1 MNVSTAKPTATA
13 LTTAPAITLPCPVII
28 LGRDDNGRPHAS
40 FFPAT
45 DTRAAEKAAE
55 LMGMVALK
63 VEGDELRAFLGRLP
77 QGKLF
82 DSGKAF
88 VPFVKQDLYQ
98 AIAAHLSDEERERLE
113 QPRVVPDKPTAETD
127 YPVPPKNMP
136 ESWDR
141 LTVGSLVLATEGP
154 LEGWY
159 EATVIKIDGDTGLRL
174 KWRDYLDMLP
184 FSRRVDQV
192 ALIHP
197 AYVEK

>member
-1 MNVSTAKPTATA
+1 MNLSIATPATTPT
-13 LTTAPAITLPCPVII
+13 PSISLPCPVII
-28 LGRDDNGRPHAS
+28 LGRDDNGRLHAS

-55 LMGMVALK
+55 LMGMAALK
-63 VEGDELRAFLGRLP
+63 VEGDELRAFLSRLP

-88 VPFVKQDLYQ
+88 VPFVKQDVYQ

-113 QPRVVPDKPTAETD
+113 QPRVVPEKPAPEAE
-127 YPVPPKNMP
+127 YPVPPKTMP
-136 ESWDR
+136 ESWDK

-154 LEGWY
+154 LEGWF
-159 EATVIKIDGDTGLRL
+159 EATVVKIDGDAGLRL
-174 KWRDYLDMLP
+174 TWRDYLDMPP
-184 FSRRVDQV
+184 FTRRADQV